1 MIMAE
6 LAEARIKQAA
16 EFHPRLGEVWDAIK
30 WRQHETRVRHET
42 ARHG

>member
-30 WRQHETRVRHET
+30 WRLHKIPS
-42 ARHG
+42 AA